1 MLSTGFMHRERNV
14 PENRPLELSTRRSR
28 WLGEIAVVVRYHSD
42 PCRYSFYYK
51 TQAGRQ
57 AGGLVIITGYLT
69 NNNNNNNK
77 AAVASSFRQKR
88 RKRKGGGG

>member
-1 MLSTGFMHRERNV
+1 MHRERKV

-57 AGGLVIITGYLT
+57 AGGLVIITTLPTTTTTRLLSLLLSVKNQGKG
-69 NNNNNNNK
+69 K
-77 AAVASSFRQKR
+77 AAAGDDK
-88 RKRKGGGG
+88 